1 MLPLLVVLALV
12 GCKGGREK
20 DVVGTWSMPQMTVT
34 ATEDKNFK
42 SAVGPLTLEGT
53 WSVDGNDVTFQ
64 PKTMMGKP
72 IAEVKAKLSGNP
84 ALAASGAQGA
94 QFVND
99 MDKPNVMTLSD
110 DGKSMT
116 TNKEKDKNSGPPATL
131 TKS

>member
-1 MLPLLVVLALV
+1 MLPLFVVLALV
-12 GCKGGREK
+12 GCKGSREK

-42 SAVGPLTLEGT
+42 STIGPLTLEGT
-53 WSVDGNDVTFQ
+53 WSVEGNDVTFQ
-64 PKTMMGKP
+64 PKTMMGKS
-72 IAEVKAKLSGNP
+72 ISEVKSKLLNNP

-94 QFVND
+94 QFVKD

-110 DGKSMT
+110 DGKSMA
-116 TNKEKDKNSGPPATL
+116 TNKAKDTNSGPPVTL